1 MHNRFDIHPG
11 IKLRH
16 IRAFLDIASE
26 GGMSAVARRHG
37 VTQPALSRSLA
48 ELEAM
53 LGQALFLRQGRRLIL
68 TEAGMIFRR
77 HAGEAVLSLQAAAA
91 ALSPEQGGVL
101 RLGVLPTAAT
111 SFLPALALRFR
122 AHRPQTLLTVETGPH
137 HYMIRLLREGHIDL
151 MLGRLPRAAEMAGLS
166 FEHLFEEDIIL
177 VARPGNPLLRLPAAE
192 ALAKAEVILPPKT
205 ALIAGGVTDYLAS
218 IGLAGKTAMLET
230 ASLALGRGICR
241 RSDVL
246 WFISR
251 SVVEHELQTGALMEL
266 PIGAPFL
273 TGAVGITRQK
283 TLSVEG
289 LATFE
294 DLARALAAD
303 WPPGAA

>member
-1 MHNRFDIHPG
+1 MDNRSDIHPG

-16 IRAFLDIASE
+16 IRTFLDIAGE
-26 GGMSAVARRHG
+26 GGMTAVARRQG

-53 LGQALFLRQGRRLIL
+53 IGQALFLRQGRRLVL
-68 TEAGMIFRR
+68 TEAGMVFRR
-77 HAGEAVLSLQAAAA
+77 HAAEAILSLQAAAS
-91 ALSPEQGGVL
+91 ALNPDKGGLL

-111 SFLPALALRFR
+111 AFLPTIALRFR
-122 AHRPQTLLTVETGPH
+122 ARRPQTLLTVETGPH
-137 HYMIRLLREGHIDL
+137 HYILRLLREGTIDL
-151 MLGRLPRAAEMAGLS
+151 MLGRLPRAAEMTGLS

-177 VARPGNPLLRLPAAE
+177 VARPGNPLLRLPAPE
-192 ALAKAEVILPPKT
+192 ALAKAEVILPPKS

-218 IGLAGKTAMLET
+218 IGLAGKQAMLET

-251 SVVEHELQTGALMEL
+251 SVVAHELETGALMEL

-273 TGAVGITRQK
+273 AGAVGITRQK
-283 TLSVEG
+283 TLSIQG

-294 DLARALAAD
+294 DIAREVAAEFG
-303 WPPGAA
+303 PPR